1 MRKQRYVGSG
11 WEVEHSGGLSYYPDI
26 DLDFEVLE
34 DAYLG
39 EEGFEEKLSIFEDRV
54 DEIYDGVVRFR
65 YLETGIFVRVMISG
79 DLSVW
84 KNSKSS
90 GGSNFS
96 GMTKRKNI
104 VEEHCC
110 E

>member
-84 KNSKSS
+84 GWGEDEGEALEYLDDLES
-90 GGSNFS
+90 
-96 GMTKRKNI
+96 I
-104 VEEHCC
+104 YEDYL
-110 E
+110 